1 MPKSRIAAA
10 QIDLHWVVHP
20 VDQKRS
26 VLNALDGSR
35 QSARLLPTNLVFSP
49 PPMHC
54 GISDICC
61 LAPNDVSQIFEHWFA
76 RWFAFSYQLS
86 GGRDVP
92 LRADDLAKGVRRLNC
107 KFSKCSRG
115 VGKETNSTS
124 HY

>member
-35 QSARLLPTNLVFSP
+35 QSAGSFRPIWYFHRLPCIAGSRTSAAWLQMMSP
-49 PPMHC
+49 KF
-54 GISDICC
+54 
-61 LAPNDVSQIFEHWFA
+61 FEYRFA

-86 GGRDVP
+86 AGTHVP
-92 LRADDLAKGVRRLNC
+92 LRANDLARGLTRAMRRNLAS
-107 KFSKCSRG
+107 F
-115 VGKETNSTS
+115 
-124 HY
+124 

>member
-1 MPKSRIAAA
+1 VPKSRIAAA

-61 LAPNDVSQIFEHWFA
+61 LAPNDVSQIFRVSVCSLVCLFIST
-76 RWFAFSYQLS
+76 F
-86 GGRDVP
+86 GR
-92 LRADDLAKGVRRLNC
+92 KRRTVAC
-107 KFSKCSRG
+107 R
-115 VGKETNSTS
+115 
-124 HY
+124 